1 MIALIVCVILVGLML
16 IGVPV
21 AIAMGITSEAVFAAL
36 GFGRILPVMAQRI
49 YNGTT
54 GFTLLAI
61 PFFILAG
68 NLMNTGGITDRIFN
82 FAKAMV
88 GHWPGGLG
96 QVNIFSSVIFS
107 GMSGAAVAD
116 AAGLGMIEM
125 KAMDDA
131 GYDHTFSASITA
143 ASSTIGPVIPP
154 SIPFVVYSSVTS
166 VSVAKLF
173 AAGFAPGLLM
183 ALAMAVAVYVTSKRK
198 GFPVSERMPW
208 NLRIKYLVDAIPS
221 LLTVVIIIG
230 GIWGGFFTATE
241 AAIVATFYALFLSGV
256 VYRQLT
262 LKKLVSIIYDS
273 MITSCKTLFIIAIAN
288 FLAYFMIHQKIPNQ
302 VIEGLLTL
310 SSNPNVLIALILLVL
325 IVLGMF
331 LEGTAV
337 ILIATPIFLPIIDM
351 IGMDYVQFGVIM
363 ILASMIGLL
372 TPPVGMSLYAVSSI
386 TNVPLMKLSKGVLP
400 YVIGILLVLLLCA
413 YWPPISTVLP
423 KFLG

>member
-1 MIALIVCVILVGLML
+1 MIALIVCVLLVGLML
-16 IGVPV
+16 VGVPV
-21 AIAMGITSEAVFAAL
+21 CIAMGITSAGVFASL
-36 GFGRILPVMAQRI
+36 GYTSILAVMAQRI

-96 QVNIFSSVIFS
+96 QVNIFSSVVFS

-116 AAGLGMIEM
+116 AAGLGVIEI

-131 GYDHTFSASITA
+131 GYDHKFSAGITA

-154 SIPFVVYSSVTS
+154 SIPFVVYSSCTGVS
-166 VSVAKLF
+166 VSKLF
-173 AAGFAPGLLM
+173 AAGFIPGALM
-183 ALAMAVAVYVTSKRK
+183 ALAMAVCVYVMSKRMK
-198 GFPVSERMPW
+198 FPTTQKMPW
-208 NLRIKYLVDAIPS
+208 GLRMKYFWSAIPS
-221 LLTVVIIIG
+221 LMTVVIIIG
-230 GIWGGFFTATE
+230 GIWGGLFTATE

-262 LKKLVSIIYDS
+262 VKRLFQIIYDS
-273 MITSCKTLFIIAIAN
+273 LITSCKTLFIIAIAN
-288 FLAYFMIHQKIPNQ
+288 FLAYFMMHQRIPNQ
-302 VIEGLLTL
+302 VIEGLMGIT
-310 SSNPNVLIALILLVL
+310 SNSAVLILLIIFIL

-337 ILIATPIFLPIIDM
+337 ILIVTPIFLPIIDM
-351 IGMDYVQFGVIM
+351 IGMSYVQFGVIM

-386 TNVPLMKLSKGVLP
+386 TNVSLIDLSKEVLP
-400 YVIGILLVLLLCA
+400 YVFGITVVLLLCA
-413 YWPPISTVLP
+413 FWPPLSCFLP
-423 KFLG
+423 AFL